1 MSGKVVVDERL
12 LRSYSRF
19 AQVER
24 AVAFFVVRM
33 VIAHRVRIVTE
44 VVMMSMQIT
53 IVAMNEQADAFIVVM
68 MVKLYYGACHKHHR
82 NNYRGYLH

>member
-1 MSGKVVVDERL
+1 MSGKVVVDKRL
-12 LRSYSRF
+12 LWGYSGF
-19 AQVER
+19 AQVKR
-24 AVAFFVVRM
+24 AVALFVVRM
-33 VIAHRVRIVTE
+33 VIAHRVRIVAE
-44 VVMMSMQIT
+44 VVMMSKHIT